1 MSGSMR
7 REIALEVV
15 FSECEYAFNENS
27 RHQVFKR
34 SSLSHCKETAIDLK
48 EQKSQFIASLQQVKM
63 RSLAEKMLQKNW
75 INAISTDL
83 IEKRLTRSSILTV
96 KNEIKIENPGATR
109 KRKRPQTKKTDILD
123 AKCLTS
129 LETDPCDYSSRKMS
143 SSLANALLPQASLT
157 FTYWESCDD
166 ILDPQLDQGY
176 CGEFRVLNYLLLDK
190 IARPNSTFSVVLYIF
205 NIEVYSS
212 ALYYL

>member
-1 MSGSMR
+1 MR

-27 RHQVFKR
+27 RHQVFKT

-48 EQKSQFIASLQQVKM
+48 EQKSQFIASLQLVKM
-63 RSLAEKMLQKNW
+63 RSLEEKMLQKNW

-96 KNEIKIENPGATR
+96 QNEIKIENPGATR
-109 KRKRPQTKKTDILD
+109 KRKRPQTNKKTDMLD

-129 LETDPCDYSSRKMS
+129 LETDPCDHSSRKMS
-143 SSLANALLPQASLT
+143 SSLANAPLPQASLT
-157 FTYWESCDD
+157 FTYWESPVVQKLLSYLDFFDNPLQD
-166 ILDPQLDQGY
+166 ILDEDSLTSYQ
-176 CGEFRVLNYLLLDK
+176 VW
-190 IARPNSTFSVVLYIF
+190 
-205 NIEVYSS
+205 
-212 ALYYL
+212 ALQH